1 MSEKTFV
8 IRLEVPRLNAR
19 WALVALF
26 MTLGTGDL
34 ASESVTLTTYYPAP
48 SGVYTQMI
56 TTDNTWLARDTAGSG
71 VSVGTTQ
78 TVQAGDKMI
87 VMGGNVG
94 IGTTD
99 PANMLQV
106 TGTGNNSIDINV
118 NGRIMTGDANNNG
131 GVYVNNQ
138 AGAGALFVGDVTP
151 GAGGV
156 PTIGFWA
163 GGNWRLNVNNSG
175 NVGIGTVAPGARLDV
190 QGGNFRVSGQAD
202 IGSHLIVRVGSA
214 NCNPI
219 GYTANQAGICGGGYV
234 TNVSG
239 VFAKYIA
246 LGGDSSSSPQ
256 GAGGDGTALCCSCP
270 AGGCP
275 NIP

>member
-1 MSEKTFV
+1 MAEKTFV
-8 IRLEVPRLNAR
+8 IKLEIPRLNAR

-26 MTLGTGDL
+26 LTLGAGDL

-56 TTDNTWLARDTAGSG
+56 TTDNTWLARDTAAAG

-99 PANMLQV
+99 PNNTLQI
-106 TGTGNNSIDINV
+106 TGTGGGTIDLLV
-118 NGRIMTGDANNNG
+118 NGRIQTGDGGNAGGIWLSNGNNM
-131 GVYVNNQ
+131 
-138 AGAGALFVGDVTP
+138 FVGQNGTNV
-151 GAGGV
+151 
-156 PTIGFWA
+156 GFWTA
-163 GGNWRLNVNNSG
+163 GVGFNAFQISQAG
-175 NVGIGTVAPGARLDV
+175 NVGIGAGPNASYRLDV

-202 IGSHLIVRVGSA
+202 IGSHLIVRVPSA

-219 GYTANQAGICGGGYV
+219 AYNANQNPICAGGYV

-239 VFAKYIA
+239 VFAKYFA
-246 LGGDSSSSPQ
+246 LGGDDASPS
-256 GAGGDGTALCCSCP
+256 GNGTAICCSCP